1 MNEIWVSAIRLVL
14 LMTAPLNSRRYQC
27 VQPAAQHSRLLEC
40 GDFFYLL
47 VSGVSAG
54 ENVDC
59 ICCFIW
65 EIFIDATVMN
75 KADKVPALME
85 LY

>member
-1 MNEIWVSAIRLVL
+1 MLRGQGMNEILVSAIRPVL
-14 LMTAPLNSRRYQC
+14 PTTAPLNSRRDQC
-27 VQPAAQHSRLLEC
+27 VQPDAQHLRLLEY

-59 ICCFIW
+59 FRCFIW
-65 EIFIDATVMN
+65 EIFIDVYGN
-75 KADKVPALME
+75 E
-85 LY
+85 QGR